1 MASSGSMTRPPC
13 ADREDMLNKWEN
25 AKLDEVKEKDMETP
39 SCWCGDV
46 CKVKVFTDCKKSWTE
61 GRRFFVCPNY
71 AHDRALPTN
80 AYDVPPVWSKS
91 NLKFCPTSTQNPNNK
106 FVYPMQSPPPLC
118 KYFTWIDQDVP
129 EDVKKDQYRDC
140 LRRQRLFEEAF
151 QRGLDEEHRRKEK
164 MERKKCEE
172 ERACKEKA
180 AREEERARNL
190 ARAHDAQEED
200 GERYKKGK
208 GPMFP

>member
-1 MASSGSMTRPPC
+1 MASSGSMTRPSC
-13 ADREDMLNKWEN
+13 ADHEDMPSKWQN
-25 AKLDEVKEKDMETP
+25 AKLDKVKEKDMKTP

-46 CKVKVFTDCKKSWTE
+46 CKVKVSTERKKSWTE

-91 NLKFCPTSTQNPNNK
+91 NLDFCPTSTHNPNKK

-118 KYFTWIDQDVP
+118 KML
-129 EDVKKDQYRDC
+129 KKDQYRDC
-140 LRRQRLFEEAF
+140 LRRQRLFEEVF
-151 QRGLDEEHRRKEK
+151 QRGLDEECHQKEK
-164 MERKKCEE
+164 MERKK
-172 ERACKEKA
+172 
-180 AREEERARNL
+180 REEERARKEKAAHEEDRARKL
-190 ARAHDAQEED
+190 ARARDAQEED
-200 GERYKKGK
+200 EARYKKGK

>member
-1 MASSGSMTRPPC
+1 MSSSGSMTRPPC
-13 ADREDMLNKWEN
+13 ADREDMPNKWQK
-25 AKLDEVKEKDMETP
+25 AKLDGVKEKDMKTP

-46 CKVKVFTDCKKSWTE
+46 CKVKVSTDRKKSWTE
-61 GRRFFVCPNY
+61 GRRLFVCPNY

-80 AYDVPPVWSKS
+80 AYDVPPIWSKS
-91 NLKFCPTSTQNPNNK
+91 NLKFCPTSTHNPNNK

-129 EDVKKDQYRDC
+129 EDVKKDQHRDC

-151 QRGLDEEHRRKEK
+151 QRGLDEEHRQKEK
-164 MERKKCEE
+164 MERKKHEE
-172 ERACKEKA
+172 ERARKEKA
-180 AREEERARNL
+180 AREEERARKL
-190 ARAHDAQEED
+190 ARARDAQEED
-200 GERYKKGK
+200 EARYKKGK